1 MKVALFSESYLPYLN
16 GVSISIRILHEELT
30 RRGHEVWI
38 YAPHFR
44 NYQDPYPTVRRFP
57 SFATPFEP
65 DYPIAVP
72 IAPRLWREFRQQ
84 GFDVVH
90 THTPFF
96 AGMAG
101 ASWARR
107 LNIPLVSTYH
117 TLYEQYLHYVPAI
130 VPRGLVRRVLRWH
143 LKRYYESV
151 DAVMTPSEIGAEV
164 LRTYGV
170 SKPITPIRN
179 PVLPFPEVSK
189 QEARAKLGIP
199 DEVWM
204 LLYVGRMAPE
214 KNVHVLLRAMPFIV
228 RGCPSAKLWL
238 VGPGPALESLQ
249 ALREELGLG
258 ERVVFTGPIPRDE
271 VSLYLLSADLFVF
284 PSVTESQ
291 GLVLDEAQAAG
302 LPCIVANGGGAPE
315 AVDFGQCGLIVE
327 PTPEAFVE
335 AVLYLTRHEE
345 ARERLRQN
353 AIRKRETL
361 SVPAVVDRI
370 LAVYEQARLAHSP
383 STVAPLP

>member
-1 MKVALFSESYLPYLN
+1 MKVAIFSESYLPYLN
-16 GVSISIRILHEELT
+16 GVSISIRILQEELT
-30 RRGHEVWI
+30 RRGHEVWV
-38 YAPHFR
+38 YAPR
-44 NYQDPYPTVRRFP
+44 YPNYTDPYPTVRRFA
-57 SFATPFEP
+57 SFTTPFEP

-72 IAPRLWREFRQQ
+72 IAPRLAREFRQQ
-84 GFDVVH
+84 RFDIVH

-96 AGMAG
+96 AGMVG
-101 ASWARR
+101 ARWARH
-107 LNIPLVSTYH
+107 LKIPLVSTYH
-117 TLYEQYLHYVPAI
+117 TLYEQYLHYVPSI
-130 VPRGLVRRVLRWH
+130 VPKSLVRKVLRWH

-151 DAVMTPSEIGAEV
+151 DAIMTPSEIGKEV
-164 LRTYGV
+164 LLRYGV

-179 PVLPFPEVSK
+179 PVLPFPNLSK

-199 DEVWM
+199 KDVWL

-238 VGPGPALESLQ
+238 VGPGPALAQLQ
-249 ALREELGLG
+249 ALSEELGLG
-258 ERVVFTGPIPRDE
+258 DKVVFTGPVPREE

-315 AVDFGQCGLIVE
+315 AVDYGNCGLIVE

-335 AVLYLTRHEE
+335 AVLYLTHHEE
-345 ARERLRQN
+345 ERERLRKN

-370 LAVYEQARLAHSP
+370 LAIYEQAQSQYR
-383 STVAPLP
+383 